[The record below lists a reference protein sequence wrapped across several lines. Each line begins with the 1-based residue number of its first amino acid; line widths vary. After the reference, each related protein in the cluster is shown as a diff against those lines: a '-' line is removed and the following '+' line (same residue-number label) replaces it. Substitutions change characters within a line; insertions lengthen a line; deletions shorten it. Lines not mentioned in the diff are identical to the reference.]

1 MRAEAAGAAPFG
13 GIAGP
18 LTVGDAVSIG
28 GRRRKQRCK
37 IYSRNGS
44 ASKNFWRKED
54 FNYYSLACRHRTRT
68 SVPEF
73 LFVPRLP
80 IALLHFPS
88 RCACMRDCNFHDTKP
103 QNYLLTSLQ
112 QDAMRVQCFISNEVR
127 VVTFA
132 QRRKNV
138 CTDADHSNEHCRKAI
153 VFLRCGVND

>member
-1 MRAEAAGAAPFG
+1 LGDGAKNSDVKFILAMDLHQRIFG
-13 GIAGP
+13 ARKI
-18 LTVGDAVSIG
+18 LIIIRWLAVTAQEH
-28 GRRRKQRCK
+28 RFRNFHLFQDFR
-37 IYSRNGS
+37 SRSFTFHLG
-44 ASKNFWRKED
+44 
-54 FNYYSLACRHRTRT
+54 
-68 SVPEF
+68 
-73 LFVPRLP
+73 
-80 IALLHFPS
+80 
-88 RCACMRDCNFHDTKP
+88 CACMRDCNFHDTKP